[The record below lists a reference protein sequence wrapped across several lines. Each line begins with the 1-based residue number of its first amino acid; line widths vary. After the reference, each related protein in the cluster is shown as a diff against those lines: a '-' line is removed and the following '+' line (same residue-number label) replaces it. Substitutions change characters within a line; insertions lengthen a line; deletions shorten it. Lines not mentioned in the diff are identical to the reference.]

1 MASWRV
7 TLDREQFRRL
17 VAGREVVTEAGPDT
31 IVVNLDLDFVPGMQR
46 WTDPPEAEEFVSKPR
61 KPDVDD
67 AVDAEIMKRRRARR

>member
-31 IVVNLDLDFVPGMQR
+31 IVVNLDLDFQPGMTR
-46 WTDPPEAEEFVSKPR
+46 WSDPPEAEEFVSKR
-61 KPDVDD
+61 SKEIDEVVD
-67 AVDAEIMKRRRARR
+67 EWMRRRTRK